1 MTQPPTPDLWRLGAD
16 LGLQSG
22 CCVRFGVP
30 LIITTPPSDH
40 DSPVHDS
47 PVHDSPVHDSPFRGY
62 TFIGLHCFSSHA
74 DLFGSLTDSARTLF
88 ALLNG
93 DSILLVYQELCTVD
107 DAWYSDSSDII
118 LGPISGVP
126 LALDRPARPATTTA

>member
-1 MTQPPTPDLWRLGAD
+1 
-16 LGLQSG
+16 
-22 CCVRFGVP
+22 
-30 LIITTPPSDH
+30 
-40 DSPVHDS
+40 
-47 PVHDSPVHDSPFRGY
+47 VHDSPFRGY

-107 DAWYSDSSDII
+107 DAWYNDSSVTHQTSF
-118 LGPISGVP
+118 LVP
-126 LALDRPARPATTTA
+126 FRRTARA